1 MRLSR
6 NMRQIA
12 TASLV
17 CSALIAAGVAP
28 ALANNKYDNHHKHWY
43 SYFYDQMESLA
54 GSLASL
60 GSLVMGRLDYLST
73 RVDQLAAT
81 VAGQATTS
89 LAARIDQ
96 VASDLALL
104 GVKLDTNVNSLN
116 AKIDSSIAGLNATM
130 AGFNAGLAAVNTGI
144 DNLSADLNGKLE
156 DLTVRVARLEDT
168 RATSGGLSVVDA
180 GGARLGDFVGFDPTY
195 TPLVGMS
202 TQNRSFVLRVT
213 DHGLRGDLVFFSAD
227 NCQGTAYVAPI
238 FDNGDQK
245 KTVSLAG
252 IKKNVQ
258 TNAYTVY
265 VTDANQPLNMAG
277 FEVLSVA
284 QNGSGCE
291 NLTDPN
297 TGLPAPSNTGPALPA
312 MVQMDLPDTGPY
324 RVN

>member
-17 CSALIAAGVAP
+17 CSALIAGGYAP
-28 ALANNKYDNHHKHWY
+28 ALANNDNHRHHWWEYLY
-43 SYFYDQMESLA
+43 SQVENLA
-54 GSLASL
+54 RGL
-60 GSLVMGRLDYLST
+60 GNLGTRLTGRLDYLT
-73 RVDQLAAT
+73 KRVDELAAQ
-81 VAGQATTS
+81 VAGQANTS
-89 LAARIDQ
+89 LAAKIDQ
-96 VASDLALL
+96 VASDLAQL

-116 AKIDSSIAGLNATM
+116 AKIDSSVAGLNASM
-130 AGFNAGLAAVNTGI
+130 AGFNAGVAAVNTRI
-144 DNLSADLNGKLE
+144 DNLSADRNGRPE
-156 DLTVRVARLEDT
+156 CATVRVARLEDT

-180 GGARLGDFVGFDPTY
+180 GGARLGDFVGFVPTY